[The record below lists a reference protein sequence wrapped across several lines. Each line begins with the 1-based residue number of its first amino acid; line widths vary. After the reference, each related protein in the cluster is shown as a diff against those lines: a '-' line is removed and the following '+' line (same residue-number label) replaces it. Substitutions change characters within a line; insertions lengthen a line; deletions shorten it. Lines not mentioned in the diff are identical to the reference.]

1 LNSLGEIE
9 KALGLNGRTF
19 RLFGVSEIEHER
31 VGARG
36 NMYRTS
42 RTSHNLG
49 RIANTKFTVAYYA
62 TRHEDDYSAK
72 HQRRRFSK
80 SKLCQDNYWTAS
92 RLGSVNI
99 KENIHKVIYTTTQ
112 IAGNMDLA
120 TIEIRKFLFE
130 SYQGRRKSRL
140 LTPSESET
148 WRMCVVISRFYRI
161 WEGLMDGPERVGRT
175 SSYASYSWSIS

>member
-1 LNSLGEIE
+1 MVPTILEESPIPSL
-9 KALGLNGRTF
+9 LLRT
-19 RLFGVSEIEHER
+19 
-31 VGARG
+31 
-36 NMYRTS
+36 T
-42 RTSHNLG
+42 
-49 RIANTKFTVAYYA
+49 YA

-72 HQRRRFSK
+72 HQRRKFSK

-140 LTPSESET
+140 LTLSESET
-148 WRMCVVISRFYRI
+148 WRMCMVISRFYRI